1 MEDDYTSAVL
11 ELLSKHPD
19 GLADSEF
26 DKLLELSR
34 EDKKEVLNELLAKGR
49 VTLLETRGGEL
60 AYRYQS
66 KERAEKYKEL
76 TANEIPIYQLLEE
89 SGDHGLS
96 SKEIKDKTGI
106 TTVKINKILGSMENK
121 GLIKVFKSIQ
131 GKKKKVYMLSE
142 IEPSVEITGGIWY
155 TELEFNKKL
164 IDALC
169 EKCMSFIDRKGTAT
183 RKEMTLYIRTLGIL
197 PGDIKEEEVQSII
210 NILHFDNR
218 IEPVKATLER
228 MDEAASKGREA
239 FGKAYR
245 VRKVY
250 EPEVALLSVPC
261 SYCPLVK
268 ECQPDGVVAPSTCAY
283 FKEWLDK
290 SKV

>member
-1 MEDDYTSAVL
+1 MENNYTNAVL
-11 ELLSKHPD
+11 ELLARHPQ

-26 DKLLELSR
+26 DRQLELSR
-34 EDKKEVLNELLAKGR
+34 EDKKEALNELLAKGR

-66 KERAEKYKEL
+66 EEKAEKYKEL

-89 SGDHGLS
+89 SGDHGMS
-96 SKEIKDKTGI
+96 NKEIKDKTGI

-142 IEPSVEITGGIWY
+142 VEPSVEITGGIWY

-169 EKCMSFIDRKGTAT
+169 EKCISFIDRKGTAT
-183 RKEMTLYIRTLGIL
+183 RKELTLYIRTLGLL
-197 PGDIKEEEVQSII
+197 PGDIKEEEVQSIV
-210 NILHFDNR
+210 NILQFDNK

-228 MDEAASKGREA
+228 MEAASKCGET

-245 VRKVY
+245 LRKVY
-250 EPEVALLSVPC
+250 ESEVALLSVPC